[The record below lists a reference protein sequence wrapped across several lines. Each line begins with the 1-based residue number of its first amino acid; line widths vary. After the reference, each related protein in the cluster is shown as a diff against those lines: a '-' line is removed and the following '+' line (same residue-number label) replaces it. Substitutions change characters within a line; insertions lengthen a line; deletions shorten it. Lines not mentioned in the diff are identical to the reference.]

1 VSTDLTEAPSTP
13 PPAEPSGTRRRVSG
27 TADSLVRRFPVW
39 LLILVLVAVIIVPLL
54 ILIKGS
60 VSAGTPRT
68 FGVPTFTGHW
78 YHTLL
83 SSAFLQSVKNT
94 AILAVGGTILALIFG
109 GVFAWL
115 STRTNVAMRPLVRA
129 AGIAP
134 LFLPTLIAAIG
145 WSFLSAPR
153 VGFLNLALSAI
164 GIPLHLNIY
173 SLAGTVFVYGIYFA
187 PFPFLIIG
195 SALSLANPELE
206 EAAQLHG
213 AGTYRTLSHV
223 TFPLLTPAI
232 IRSALICIALSIENF
247 AIPQILLSG
256 NHTYTVASYIYFAE
270 NNTPP
275 EEGVVAAVGVFT
287 VVVVL
292 ILTLLQQ
299 RALRGRNYATLQG
312 KGVRSKLTDL
322 GKWRWPAGVLTVIYV
337 FITMVL
343 PLWALL
349 EIAFQRSIYISS
361 FGMLFNINDLSMT
374 NMSAVI
380 NSYLFQSSLRNSIE
394 VAILVPVI
402 GVTLALLMSLAAR
415 NTRYRSGRIISYLA
429 NIPIAIPPLVLGLC
443 FLWLLVLIP
452 GPIYGSL
459 AAIIIVIVV
468 RLLPTA
474 FNTISGSVT
483 QIQRDLEDSA
493 VVAGASRSRA
503 GAEITMP
510 LLRNSLISA
519 ALLMAI
525 YSFHEI
531 SAVIFLYTPS
541 TNILSLAIFQFWQG
555 GSSGQAAAA
564 CLLYCAGMVAV
575 VAVFGRWLIPGAQ
588 SRRKRGRVA
597 ADTVESSALAG
608 AA

>member
-1 VSTDLTEAPSTP
+1 VSTDVTEAPSTP
-13 PPAEPSGTRRRVSG
+13 PPTEPGEPRRRGSG
-27 TADSLVRRFPVW
+27 TADSLLRRFPIW

-78 YHTLL
+78 YGQLL
-83 SSAFLQSVKNT
+83 SSAFLQSLKNT

-109 GVFAWL
+109 GLFAWL
-115 STRTNVAMRPLVRA
+115 STRTNVALRPLVRA

-187 PFPFLIIG
+187 PFPFLIIS

-213 AGTYRTLSHV
+213 ASTYRTLSHV

-232 IRSALICIALSIENF
+232 IRSALICVALSIENF

-256 NHTYTVASYIYFAE
+256 NHTYTIASYIYFAE

-275 EEGVVAAVGVFT
+275 QEGLVAAVGVFT
-287 VVVVL
+287 VVVIL
-292 ILTLLQQ
+292 ILTVLQQ

-312 KGVRSKLTDL
+312 KGVRTKLTDL
-322 GKWRWPAGVLTVIYV
+322 GQWRWPAGILTALYV

-343 PLWALL
+343 PLWSLL

-361 FGMLFNINDLSMT
+361 FGQLFNVSDLSGT

-380 NSYLFQSSLRNSIE
+380 SSYLFQSSLRNSIE
-394 VAILVPVI
+394 VAILVPLI
-402 GVTLALLMSLAAR
+402 GVTLALLMALAAR
-415 NTRYRSGRIISYLA
+415 NTRYLSARIIGYLA
-429 NIPIAIPPLVLGLC
+429 NIPIAIPPLVLGLSY
-443 FLWLLVLIP
+443 LWLLVLVP

-474 FNTISGSVT
+474 FNTIAGSVT

-493 VVAGASRSRA
+493 VVAGASRTRA

-510 LLRNSLISA
+510 LLRNSLFSA

-564 CLLYCAGMVAV
+564 CLLYCAGMVV
-575 VAVFGRWLIPGAQ
+575 VVVVFGRWLIPGAQ
-588 SRRKRGRVA
+588 PRRRRGRVA
-597 ADTVESSALAG
+597 ADTTESSTLVG